1 MSKESNKILNY
12 IQGQKSIKTPLIIY
26 ADTESLLNKCM
37 HVKVVQKIY
46 LQQRV
51 SKHTACGF

>member
-37 HVKVVQKIY
+37 HVKIVIY
-46 LQQRV
+46 N
-51 SKHTACGF
+51 KE